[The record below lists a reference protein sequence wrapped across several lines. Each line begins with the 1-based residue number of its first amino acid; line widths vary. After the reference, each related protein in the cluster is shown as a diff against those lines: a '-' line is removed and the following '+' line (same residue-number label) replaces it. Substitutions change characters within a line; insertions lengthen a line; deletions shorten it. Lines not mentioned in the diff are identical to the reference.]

1 MPRDNDLLNLRP
13 NSQHHRWLALRT
25 GLPEP
30 RRPGRNS
37 KPRPRT
43 GIIAA
48 VLGAALGCAGCQ
60 AHTGASTVAAPGQPA
75 AQTQAGPSPA
85 AGEHKESIFA
95 TFVLRLRDGQTGA
108 PLAAEAF
115 TERLRAAQ
123 VVYVGERHNSR
134 SSHAAQLRVLEQV
147 YALAKE
153 IAVGIEML
161 PRTLQPQLDS
171 YLAGRIDTADFL
183 AAVDWDNTWGFDFAL
198 YQPLFEFCKNHG
210 VPMYAL
216 NAPRDLAKA
225 VRQRGVAGLTASE
238 RSALPSGYPWPAPE
252 AHRIAIEHV
261 FARHSFG
268 DEAKRTPEERRAAF
282 DRFYA
287 AQLVWDESMAQGVV
301 ELLGRAQTP
310 PRRVVV
316 LAGTGHVGRFAIPAR
331 AARRGVKAGLAIGP
345 VDEASEDP
353 PSESG
358 ANAADAVDVQV
369 VLPAPAV
376 R

>member
-1 MPRDNDLLNLRP
+1 MPRDNDLIPLRP
-13 NSQHHRWLALRT
+13 NSQHRRRLALRT
-25 GLPEP
+25 GPPEP
-30 RRPGRNS
+30 RQPCCS
-37 KPRPRT
+37 APPRLRRE
-43 GIIAA
+43 IIAT
-48 VLGAALGCAGCQ
+48 ALLSALSFAGCQ
-60 AHTGASTVAAPGQPA
+60 AHTGTPTVASPGQPA
-75 AQTQAGPSPA
+75 AATQPGSGAA
-85 AGEHKESIFA
+85 AGAPKESIFA

-147 YALAKE
+147 YALAPE

-161 PRTLQPQLDS
+161 PRTLQPELDS
-171 YLAGRIDTADFL
+171 YLAGRFDTADFL

-198 YQPLFEFCKNHG
+198 YQPLFEFCKKHG

-238 RSALPSGYPWPAPE
+238 RSSLPSGYPWPAPE
-252 AHRIAIEHV
+252 AHRIAIQSV

-301 ELLGRAQTP
+301 ELLGRAQSP

-331 AARRGVKAGLAIGP
+331 AARRGVKSGLAIGP